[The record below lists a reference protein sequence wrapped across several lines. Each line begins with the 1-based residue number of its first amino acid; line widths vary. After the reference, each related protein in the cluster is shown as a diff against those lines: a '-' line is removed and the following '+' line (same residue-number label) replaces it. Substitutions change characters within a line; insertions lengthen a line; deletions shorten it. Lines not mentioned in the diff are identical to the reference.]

1 MSGAIQES
9 LGLIIQCAYT
19 RRVRKLH
26 VALLAFQELLI
37 RYFKGYVYTTIWKK
51 ILSCFLS
58 QKLLMFN
65 YFLKAMKDAIVSK
78 HNDLRSKVANGLEV
92 LGVDGTQPKAA
103 NMRELVWNDELAEV
117 AQRYPTMITLH
128 SLFLFY

>member
-1 MSGAIQES
+1 
-9 LGLIIQCAYT
+9 
-19 RRVRKLH
+19 
-26 VALLAFQELLI
+26 
-37 RYFKGYVYTTIWKK
+37 
-51 ILSCFLS
+51 
-58 QKLLMFN
+58 
-65 YFLKAMKDAIVSK
+65 MKDAIVSK

-128 SLFLFY
+128 SLFLFIDRFTDFECLVYHLNDIFVDGLINVLVHMTQIEELRHFRVLDKTGLQCMVEIMMTLMQKQLKW